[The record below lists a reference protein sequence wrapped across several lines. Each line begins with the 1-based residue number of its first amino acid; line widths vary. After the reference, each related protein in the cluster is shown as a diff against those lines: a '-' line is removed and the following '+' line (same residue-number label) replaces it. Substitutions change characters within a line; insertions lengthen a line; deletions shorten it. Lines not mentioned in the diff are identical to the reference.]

1 MLIKYQTLSA
11 QLEKSLSSIYVL
23 TGTELFL
30 INQAAVLIKE
40 AWGES
45 KSVDKKTLTVQSP
58 TDWALVA
65 AEANSYSLF
74 ADHILLEVYFDK
86 KTLDSTSKKE
96 LTRYVENPNLD
107 CVLIIH
113 ASQVP
118 IKQLTLLSNN
128 PNVTVVQTFSL
139 NATEFETWVR
149 HMMKKRELQYAPLV
163 PKLICEYTQGN
174 LQAAFMAI
182 EKLSLAYDTTETIS
196 LERAKQQLIQQ
207 AEFKL
212 YELTDTCLLANKHHT
227 IRLLRLAYN
236 NREEPSLLLWVLTQ
250 ELRKLIDLAHLLKQ
264 GLGISDACSSLN
276 IWSSRIKLYQNALSR
291 LPLSRLYQLLHES
304 KRIDDLI
311 KTSLHEQYI
320 WQSFD
325 QLALGIAQ

>member
-1 MLIKYQTLSA
+1 MLIKYQTLSS
-11 QLEKSLSSIYVL
+11 QLEKPFSSIYVL
-23 TGTELFL
+23 VGSELFL
-30 INQAAVLIKE
+30 LNQAALLIKE
-40 AWGES
+40 AWGKT
-45 KSVDKKTLTVQSP
+45 KSIDKKTLTVQSSA
-58 TDWALVA
+58 DWALVT

-86 KTLDSTSKKE
+86 KTLDTTSKKE
-96 LTRYVENPNLD
+96 LTRYVENPNPD

-118 IKQLTLLSNN
+118 VKQLTWLSNS

-139 NATEFETWVR
+139 NTAEFETWIR
-149 HMMKKRELQYAPLV
+149 HAMKQRQLKYSPLV

-182 EKLSLAYDTTETIS
+182 EKLSLAYDITETIS
-196 LERAKQQLIQQ
+196 VESAKQQLIQQ

-212 YELTDTCLLANKHHT
+212 YELADTCLLANKHHT
-227 IRLLRLAYN
+227 IKLLRLACD

-250 ELRKLIDLAHLLKQ
+250 EIRKLIDLAHLLKQ
-264 GLGISDACSSLN
+264 GLSISEACNSLN
-276 IWSSRIKLYQNALSR
+276 IWASRIKLYQNALSR
-291 LPLSRLYQLLHES
+291 LPMIRLYQLLHES

-311 KTSLHEQYI
+311 KMSLHEQHL
-320 WQSFD
+320 WHSFE